1 MTPTELLAYC
11 ARKRAECKWFGLPEP
26 RRICFTVPR
35 IATGMRMRV
44 APGLMGD
51 VLSVN
56 EKRETTVCV
65 DIDKVEAYARR
76 VLAGRQP

>member
-1 MTPTELLAYC
+1 MTPNELLAHC
-11 ARKRAECKWFGLPEP
+11 ACKRAECKWFGLPEP

-35 IATGMRMRV
+35 IASGMRMRV

-56 EKRETTVCV
+56 EKGETTVSV

-76 VLAGRQP
+76 VLASEEP